1 MYCASLQSSSPVPG
15 GRCELVWWSLIGPS
29 WAQEMTHHQHVA
41 RTPGYHNVAAASHTC
56 NIVGHLKFMSWLC
69 YQVTKVLK
77 LALMVTPSQTEP
89 HGFAFPLPVEL
100 RLRWTWCQS
109 TTHNVYQPLQPLFGP
124 LITTTDGLATFS
136 TLYKHFISLRFT
148 FNWVTLLSWKCKD
161 QLCWADLLSGV
172 SMFVWNN
179 ATGGSCSLMSS
190 ETNCTNRNWLDWTSS
205 LITSLQSSEFGT
217 WDLRPVRFD
226 SGVQTQEDAVQSLW
240 TAVSLMMSPL
250 SYNFIIWMC
259 SVIIRRG
266 DYWVTEYQ
274 YIHI

>member
-109 TTHNVYQPLQPLFGP
+109 TTHNVYQPLQTLFGP

-172 SMFVWNN
+172 SLDEIMPHDEFRNKPYKQKLTRLNFTPNN
-179 ATGGSCSLMSS
+179 KFT
-190 ETNCTNRNWLDWTSS
+190 
-205 LITSLQSSEFGT
+205 EFGVWYLGFET
-217 WDLRPVRFD
+217 CQVWLGSTNPRGRCTVTVN
-226 SGVQTQEDAVQSLW
+226 S
-240 TAVSLMMSPL
+240 
-250 SYNFIIWMC
+250 
-259 SVIIRRG
+259 SVL
-266 DYWVTEYQ
+266 DDVAP
-274 YIHI
+274 